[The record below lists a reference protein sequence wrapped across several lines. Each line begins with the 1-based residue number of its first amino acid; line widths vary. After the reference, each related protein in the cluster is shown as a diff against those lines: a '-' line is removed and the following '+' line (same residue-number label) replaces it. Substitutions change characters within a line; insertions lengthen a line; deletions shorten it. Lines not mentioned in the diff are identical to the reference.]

1 MIEKM
6 KVLLR
11 VDYNVPMDEKG
22 VITDDSRIRA
32 SLPTIRYMCE
42 KGAKVIIVTHLGRP
56 KGQVVEKLRLDP
68 VAQRLEELLKKR
80 VDKLNKAIGKD
91 VKEAIDNVPFGGVV
105 MLENIRFYP
114 QEEENNPEFA
124 QELASLA
131 DLFVM
136 DAFGTAHR
144 AHASTAGVAEYLP
157 AAAGFLLEKEVIFL
171 GKTLEKPQHPF
182 VAIIGGSKVS
192 TKIGVLHNLLEKVN
206 CLIIG
211 GAMAFT
217 FLRAKGIETGR
228 SLIEEDKVEVA
239 KEILEKARKNG
250 VEVLLPVDAVVGDKI
265 SAAAAIETVDINA
278 IPKGMMGLDIGP
290 RTVHLF
296 KDRINK
302 GKTILWNG
310 PMGVFEVPAFAG
322 GTEAI
327 AELVAQSCGIT
338 IVGGGDSVA
347 AVERM
352 GLSHKITHIS
362 TGGGASL
369 EMIEGKALPGV
380 EIVLQPEGA

>member
-22 VITDDSRIRA
+22 MITDDSRIRA

-68 VAQRLEELLKKR
+68 VAQRLEELLKRR

-91 VKEAIDNVPFGGVV
+91 VKEAIDKVPFGGVV

-327 AELVAQSCGIT
+327 AELVAQSRGIT

>member
-22 VITDDSRIRA
+22 MITDDSRIRA

-91 VKEAIDNVPFGGVV
+91 VKEAIDKVPFGGVV

-327 AELVAQSCGIT
+327 AELVAQSRGIT